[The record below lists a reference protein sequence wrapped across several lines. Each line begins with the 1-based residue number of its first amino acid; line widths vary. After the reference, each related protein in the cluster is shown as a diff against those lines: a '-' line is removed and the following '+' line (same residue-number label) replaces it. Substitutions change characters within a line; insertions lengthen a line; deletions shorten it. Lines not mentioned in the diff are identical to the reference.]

1 MSYGICNEDN
11 MIDNNQLLKQE
22 KLIEQNNSLIQDNKT
37 KLDSYEKECDV
48 LKLLT
53 KQSKSTFNLL
63 KQAKSNFKL

>member
-1 MSYGICNEDN
+1 MY
-11 MIDNNQLLKQE
+11 NNHLLNQE

-37 KLDSYEKECDV
+37 KLDSCEKECDV

-63 KQAKSNFKL
+63 KHTKSNFK